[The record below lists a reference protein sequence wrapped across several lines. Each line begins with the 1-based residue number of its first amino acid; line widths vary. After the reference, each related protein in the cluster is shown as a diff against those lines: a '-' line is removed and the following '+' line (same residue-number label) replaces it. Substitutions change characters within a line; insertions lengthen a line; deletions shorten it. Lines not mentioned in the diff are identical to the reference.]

1 MVRVFHVN
9 LPIVI
14 VTAYRQV
21 VVPDGGASPR
31 EESRLSG
38 YVSLFSTDQR
48 PLRVPKHEWNASCD
62 GRCTRETT
70 ALEWNGPVD
79 SPAQGRTIIARA
91 LRRATRRLPMAI
103 HFLSA
108 PFFRARIS
116 GMKAR
121 NAVACRT
128 NNARASNS
136 SSGRWLDR
144 ARFSDKPFQGT
155 SVVRVFFF
163 FCALFLLSY
172 FAATVRSI
180 PEKFLVLD
188 PWQAFSSAT
197 EDTYPGTGVFLN
209 RYLERTRSGEGDA
222 TFF

>member
-163 FCALFLLSY
+163 FAPY
-172 FAATVRSI
+172 FCFPILPPPFVPFRKSFWSLIPGKRFHPQPRIRIPVRAY
-180 PEKFLVLD
+180 F
-188 PWQAFSSAT
+188 
-197 EDTYPGTGVFLN
+197 
-209 RYLERTRSGEGDA
+209 
-222 TFF
+222 